1 MSSKSLSIGRRESLR
16 AAWDGREELP
26 PPSTGPHSGPFGI
39 DYLSSPLF
47 KVASGKRDRKRKV
60 VFDPNE
66 KLRNQS
72 KKRRVNDPEPHLK
85 APAEV
90 ESDVLH
96 NLERKWNCILLFE
109 VARAKG
115 EATHALADELGEQW
129 LGVGGRTVRNW
140 SKRVEKTGS
149 LLREPGSGAPNTVSN
164 RPDIL
169 EFFEKKALEWEYEF
183 TFEAMTEAVREKFDV
198 GSTTTVKSIMDH
210 LEWRKT
216 RRVIRPFLTLDHMKE
231 RLLWSSEWINFDF
244 FGGSTAL
251 IAVDESCFYGFE
263 SRGKICYCPPGVNPE
278 PLYALSK
285 TQIPWCMFFG
295 AVSPPRPEYNLDG
308 KIGCWH
314 VGEEKTALRTSKF
327 HEKGEVYWVNV
338 NMDGD
343 VFVELCKTKLIPAIV
358 EKCQWAKEAIV
369 QLDSA
374 GGHRIKSTI
383 EILNEYGKKQK
394 PPICFRTQPTRSP
407 DTNALDLGIWHSM
420 KSRVHKVRYDRNAEE
435 SMNQRIINA
444 VDEMWDNYP
453 GTEKLTAIFQTLLA
467 VHSEIIAANGGN
479 SFKQPRKMHN
489 DD

>member
-16 AAWDGREELP
+16 AAWEGREELP

-90 ESDVLH
+90 QSDVLH

-210 LEWRKT
+210 RRQWRK
-216 RRVIRPFLTLDHMKE
+216 
-231 RLLWSSEWINFDF
+231 
-244 FGGSTAL
+244 
-251 IAVDESCFYGFE
+251 
-263 SRGKICYCPPGVNPE
+263 
-278 PLYALSK
+278 
-285 TQIPWCMFFG
+285 
-295 AVSPPRPEYNLDG
+295 
-308 KIGCWH
+308 
-314 VGEEKTALRTSKF
+314 
-327 HEKGEVYWVNV
+327 
-338 NMDGD
+338 
-343 VFVELCKTKLIPAIV
+343 FV
-358 EKCQWAKEAIV
+358 Q
-369 QLDSA
+369 
-374 GGHRIKSTI
+374 
-383 EILNEYGKKQK
+383 
-394 PPICFRTQPTRSP
+394 
-407 DTNALDLGIWHSM
+407 
-420 KSRVHKVRYDRNAEE
+420 
-435 SMNQRIINA
+435 
-444 VDEMWDNYP
+444 
-453 GTEKLTAIFQTLLA
+453 
-467 VHSEIIAANGGN
+467 AA
-479 SFKQPRKMHN
+479 P
-489 DD
+489 